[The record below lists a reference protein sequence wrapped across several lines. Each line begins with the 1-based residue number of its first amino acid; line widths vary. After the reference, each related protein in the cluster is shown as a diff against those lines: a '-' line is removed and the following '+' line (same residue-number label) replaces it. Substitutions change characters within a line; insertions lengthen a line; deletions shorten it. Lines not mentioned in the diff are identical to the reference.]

1 MAASSWVHV
10 LPNLQPLPA
19 KIALSPLLPQRWQPF
34 AMQPVNLPSYI
45 VAKAISASALQLLNG
60 FLVYVIQFLSGPR
73 SLCKQDLPPKF

>member
-10 LPNLQPLPA
+10 LPNSQLLQV
-19 KIALSPLLPQRWQPF
+19 KIALLPLLPQRWQPF
-34 AMQPVNLPSYI
+34 AMQPVNLPSYL
-45 VAKAISASALQLLNG
+45 VATAISASALQLLNG